1 MVDPRFIIK
10 YKMDEYVNNDK
21 TLRFYA
27 TDQNLD
33 SSVALKLYFNTNVK
47 QCEFQNMEANPDF
60 KESLDDCNSYKIL
73 NNRLY
78 NQPSQNNDP
87 IDTTANTPIYNDI
100 LIPQCISPKMDN
112 KGKTHYINIF
122 TLPDGENLKEKC
134 IHGLNVTKNNSCIS
148 HVKSITT
155 GLLHAMALFNSQNRF
170 FKHSNLFPQ
179 NVYLYMKNED
189 KKVFLDNIFYDS
201 MKYDD
206 IEAKSFKSDFNMLG
220 DLLIM
225 ILTGNE
231 DVKLREPFLNTFDL
245 FLQIREF
252 IEDRNLEINLKT
264 NNLGVPEGFMK
275 DNLKCQT
282 ITELDHKLLNSIF
295 NFIYRLKCSGTKS
308 EDQFMEISQALDHQ
322 FINGG
327 SNDDNSGN
335 DNNGDNDANNKGN
348 DENEATNKGNH
359 SSKLEGWDAVPADY

>member
-1 MVDPRFIIK
+1 
-10 YKMDEYVNNDK
+10 
-21 TLRFYA
+21 
-27 TDQNLD
+27 
-33 SSVALKLYFNTNVK
+33 
-47 QCEFQNMEANPDF
+47 
-60 KESLDDCNSYKIL
+60 
-73 NNRLY
+73 
-78 NQPSQNNDP
+78 
-87 IDTTANTPIYNDI
+87 
-100 LIPQCISPKMDN
+100 
-112 KGKTHYINIF
+112 
-122 TLPDGENLKEKC
+122 
-134 IHGLNVTKNNSCIS
+134 
-148 HVKSITT
+148 
-155 GLLHAMALFNSQNRF
+155 
-170 FKHSNLFPQ
+170 
-179 NVYLYMKNED
+179 
-189 KKVFLDNIFYDS
+189 
-201 MKYDD
+201 
-206 IEAKSFKSDFNMLG
+206 
-220 DLLIM
+220 M

-335 DNNGDNDANNKGN
+335 DNNGANDANNKGN

-359 SSKLEGWDAVPADY
+359 GSKLEGWDAVPADY